1 MKRKRQNSR
10 RANEEP
16 RAAAGLL
23 TIHQVAE
30 NWRVSERTIRRMI
43 ADGRLRVVR
52 VGRSVRITSET
63 SAGWR
68 PITRKSLKV
77 SF

>member
-1 MKRKRQNSR
+1 MKRKRQYPR
-10 RANEEP
+10 RANEKP

-23 TIHQVAE
+23 TIHQVEE

-52 VGRSVRITSET
+52 VDRSVRITSET
-63 SAGWR
+63 SA
-68 PITRKSLKV
+68 S
-77 SF
+77 